1 MSGVDFASV
10 VGLAFNADRLGGA
23 VVLGIAAAGLYGF
36 LAVALVL
43 TYRVSRT
50 IGFVMGG
57 IALFSVYLYYWLAYV
72 DITDFG
78 KQPRLG
84 GVPAA
89 IAVIVFA
96 GLLGAAYGMTVTG
109 KRMANW
115 PRIVLTTYSL
125 AGLLTLSGL
134 AVTLI
139 PAEERRVPSPFGKT
153 TYTLFSGTSSATI
166 RIDQVATIAILAGLV
181 VALTI
186 VLKTTRVGTYVRAI
200 ADDVEACR
208 FLGIRLSR
216 VGTGMYAFSGAVAGL
231 AGVLLASSVG
241 ASPPIV
247 LLVFLRALVVA
258 VLGGF
263 VSLPLALAGC
273 VLLAV
278 GETMLT
284 AGVFGLVKADLREV
298 ILMGTIFALVFVINR
313 LRPIRVIEATGL

>member
-1 MSGVDFASV
+1 MSTI
-10 VGLAFNADRLGGA
+10 VGLAFNGDRLAGA
-23 VVLGIAAAGLYGF
+23 VLLGVAAAGLYGF

-72 DITDFG
+72 DIADFG
-78 KQPRLG
+78 KEPRFG
-84 GVPAA
+84 EVPAA
-89 IAVIVFA
+89 LMVIAFAA
-96 GLLGAAYGMTVTG
+96 GLGVVYGMTVTG
-109 KRMANW
+109 KRMSNW

-134 AVTLI
+134 AVTII
-139 PAEERRVPSPFGKT
+139 PAEERRVPSPFGDT
-153 TYTLFSGTSSATI
+153 TYTLFSGNSAATI
-166 RIDQVATIAILAGLV
+166 RIDQVAAIILLGAIV
-181 VALTI
+181 TVLTI
-186 VLKTTRVGTYVRAI
+186 VMKGTRTGTYVRAI

-208 FLGIRLSR
+208 FMGIRLNR
-216 VGTGMYAFSGAVAGL
+216 VGTGVYAFSGAIAGL

-241 ASPPIV
+241 TSPPIV

-263 VSLPLALAGC
+263 VSLPLALVGC
-273 VLLAV
+273 LLLGV

-284 AGVFGLVKADLREV
+284 AGVFGLVKADLREM

>member
-1 MSGVDFASV
+1 
-10 VGLAFNADRLGGA
+10 
-23 VVLGIAAAGLYGF
+23 
-36 LAVALVL
+36 
-43 TYRVSRT
+43 
-50 IGFVMGG
+50 
-57 IALFSVYLYYWLAYV
+57 
-72 DITDFG
+72 
-78 KQPRLG
+78 
-84 GVPAA
+84 
-89 IAVIVFA
+89 
-96 GLLGAAYGMTVTG
+96 
-109 KRMANW
+109 MANW

-134 AVTLI
+134 AVTI
-139 PAEERRVPSPFGKT
+139 ISAEERRVPSPFGTK
-153 TYTLFSGTSSATI
+153 TYTLFSGASAATI

-181 VALTI
+181 AVLTI

-241 ASPPIV
+241 TSPPIV

-273 VLLAV
+273 FLLGV

-284 AGVFGLVKADLREV
+284 AGVFGLVKADLREI